1 MPYQKHAAAGVL
13 RKQDAKRLEMALG
26 LLGDEVGVADPPG
39 VLVLEVL
46 EPDDGR
52 LRRDVDVFADLHL

>member
-1 MPYQKHAAAGVL
+1 
-13 RKQDAKRLEMALG
+13 MALG

-39 VLVLEVL
+39 VLALEVL

-52 LRRDVDVFADLHL
+52 LGCDVDVFADLHL